1 MTDPAANLSFLPWV
15 RQGAAATIRAVDT
28 LAPQLAVANLD
39 VVVTINTATPV
50 PVTVRLRGPAD
61 VVGIDANQVIRM
73 DPHPDTTDF
82 EPNCFPSVEFD
93 RADFPWLFTPAK
105 ADPTGRLRPWL
116 CLVVVREQD
125 GVSLGPLG
133 QSPLPVL
140 QIAAPAR
147 PVDELP
153 DLAECWAWVH
163 AQAAASDSSAA
174 QVGSALAGAP
184 QLSLSRLVCP
194 RRLDANTAYLA
205 CVVPTFELGRKA
217 GLGATIADADTTAA
231 NALAT
236 AWSMK
241 PAAPAQVTLPVY
253 HQWRFRTGP
262 GGDFASLARALK
274 PQPVPDDL
282 GLRPI
287 DISAPGFA
295 VAGGILSA
303 TTLQLEGALQP
314 LTATDAPPA
323 WPSGLDAPFQDAL
336 AAIVNA
342 PGASAI
348 VDPHADPLLAPP
360 LYGRWYAARPI
371 VNRGAAPWFDQ
382 LNLDPRYRAI
392 AAFGTLIVQQQQEAL
407 MASAWSQAASLAHA
421 NRRLRQLQMSLA
433 VGNSLYA
440 RHFSRLDADATMR
453 ITAPAFGRIRTT
465 ATNDPVARTVVARI
479 AMTPV
484 PVQAASVAMRRI
496 GRDRGPL
503 TRRTAAEGI
512 TRSTTASWI
521 GILNVGNAVFVAQ
534 PAVTLATVDAVAHT
548 LPSTTVIVP
557 TIAVNATAV
566 ANMKG
571 RPTFQ
576 VAAEGQPVAVPAIQA
591 LPPTFDSAAAHAFRV
606 AAGEH
611 LTRVSPGR
619 LIFRPPIRKLLV
631 VTDLHT
637 DVLAKLQPRAT
648 LTDFARALVS
658 TAGNAAAP
666 VDTPASA
673 PVGIDTVMFAPSF
686 DQPMYEPLRDLS
698 QDLLL
703 PGLSKVLANSVLG
716 LKTNRRFVEAF
727 LVGLNVEMGH
737 ELLWRGFPT
746 DQRGTCFDQFW
757 DTSGSPTP
765 RPDIEP
771 LHLWADRKLGDPA
784 GAPEREQFVM
794 LMRSSLLRRYPNA
807 IIYATSAIMSSGT
820 RTPSLAP
827 TDELQPAFR
836 GEMRPDLSFFGFD
849 ITADAATGKGG
860 KAGYYIVIQEHP
872 TEPRFGLD
880 AGLNVGT
887 PAGSGTHVSIAA
899 GPPSGVVPG
908 AMQWGRNAAHMA
920 GILRRLPVRIAIHAS
935 MFVAS

>member
-1 MTDPAANLSFLPWV
+1 MTEPAANLSFLPWV
-15 RQGAAATIRAVDT
+15 RQGAAATIAAVDT
-28 LAPQLAVANLD
+28 LAPQPAVATLAA
-39 VVVTINTATPV
+39 VVTINTITPV

-61 VVGIDANQVIRM
+61 VVGIDANQVIRT
-73 DPHPDTTDF
+73 DPHPGTTDF

-105 ADPTGRLRPWL
+105 ADPAGRLRPWL

-125 GVSLGPLG
+125 GVTLGPVG
-133 QSPLPVL
+133 QGPLPVL

-163 AQAAASDSSAA
+163 AQAAAADSSAA

-184 QLSLSRLVCP
+184 QLSQSRLVCP
-194 RRLDANTAYLA
+194 RRLDVNTAYIA

-217 GLGATIADADTTAA
+217 GLGTTIADADATAA
-231 NALAT
+231 TALAM

-241 PAAPAQVTLPVY
+241 PVAPTQVTLPVY
-253 HQWRFRTGP
+253 FQWRFRTGP
-262 GGDFASLARALK
+262 GGDFASLARALR

-287 DISAPGFA
+287 DIGTPGFA
-295 VAGGILSA
+295 VAGGIPAA

-314 LTATDAPPA
+314 LNATDAPPA
-323 WPSGLDAPFQDAL
+323 WPGGLDAPFEDAL

-342 PGASAI
+342 PGASAL
-348 VDPHADPLLAPP
+348 VDPQADPLLAPP
-360 LYGRWYAARPI
+360 LYGRWYAARPT

-465 ATNDPVARTVVARI
+465 ATNDPVARTIVARI

-503 TRRTAAEGI
+503 TRRIAAEGI

-521 GILNVGNAVFVAQ
+521 GILNVGNAVFTAE
-534 PAVTLATVDAVAHT
+534 PAVTLATVSAVAHT
-548 LPSTTVIVP
+548 LPSTAAITP

-576 VAAEGQPVAVPAIQA
+576 IAAEGQAVAVPAIQA
-591 LPPTFDSAAAHAFRV
+591 LPPGADSLAARAFRV
-606 AAGEH
+606 AAGDH

-619 LIFRPPIRKLLV
+619 FIFRPPTRKLLV
-631 VTDLHT
+631 VTDLHAEVIAT
-637 DVLAKLQPRAT
+637 LQPRAT
-648 LTDFARALVS
+648 LTDFTRALVS
-658 TAGNAAAP
+658 TAAGASAP
-666 VDTPASA
+666 VDTAASA
-673 PVGIDTVMFAPSF
+673 AAGIDTVLFAPTF
-686 DQPMYEPLRDLS
+686 EQPMYESLRDLS

-703 PGLSKVLANSVLG
+703 PGLSNVLADSVLG
-716 LKTNRRFVEAF
+716 LKTNRRFIEAF

-757 DTSGSPTP
+757 DTSGSPVP
-765 RPDIEP
+765 RPDIAP
-771 LHLWADRKLGDPA
+771 IHLWGDRKLGDPA
-784 GAPEREQFVM
+784 GAPAREQFVM

-807 IIYATSAIMSSGT
+807 IIYATPALMSNGT
-820 RTPSLAP
+820 RTPSLVPA
-827 TDELQPAFR
+827 DELQPAFR

-860 KAGYYIVIQEHP
+860 QAGYYIVIQEHP
-872 TEPRFGLD
+872 TEPRFGL
-880 AGLNVGT
+880 AVGT
-887 PAGSGTHVSIAA
+887 PAGSGTHVGLAA

-908 AMQWGRNAAHMA
+908 TLQWGRNAAHMA

-935 MFVAS
+935 LFVAS